1 MRRIAVQQPK
11 TRHWLV
17 DALLSMFS
25 DGIFKVAPPPAE
37 RQPKAR
43 DAYTEIRAE
52 AKRWRRYA
60 RNRTLARRSAFGPQP
75 FTGPP
80 SKAADYTVGGSYV

>member
-1 MRRIAVQQPK
+1 MRRPLAQQPK

-43 DAYTEIRAE
+43 DAYTEHHA
-52 AKRWRRYA
+52 ATKRWLRGI
-60 RNRTLARRSAFGPQP
+60 RNQTLAHRGAFGAQP
-75 FTGPP
+75 FVKETPRG
-80 SKAADYTVGGSYV
+80 